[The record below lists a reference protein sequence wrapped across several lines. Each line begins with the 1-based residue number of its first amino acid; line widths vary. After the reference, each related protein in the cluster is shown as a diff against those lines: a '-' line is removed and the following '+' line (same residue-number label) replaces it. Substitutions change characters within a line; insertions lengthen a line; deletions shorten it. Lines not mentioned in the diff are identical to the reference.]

1 MTAGSATAASSIHV
15 LLIEDSE
22 ADADLIVHAITRSY
36 PSAHFDWAVSRK
48 QFTERLAANQYDIV
62 IADYRLPDWTG
73 MEALRELRHL
83 GLDIPLI
90 LVTGELGDERA
101 VECVKAGAADYLL
114 KPAILPGFQS
124 PWRARSRRNVPAPSR
139 DSRRN

>member
-1 MTAGSATAASSIHV
+1 MTDIPTTSASIRV
-15 LLIEDSE
+15 LLVEDSE
-22 ADADLIVHAITRSY
+22 ADADLIVHAVTRGY
-36 PSAHFDWAVSRK
+36 PSAHIDWAVSRK
-48 QFTERLAANQYDIV
+48 QFTECLAAGGYDVV

-101 VECVKAGAADYLL
+101 VECVKAGAADYIL
-114 KPAILPGFQS
+114 KTGNLARLPIAVARAIEEK
-124 PWRARSRRNVPAPSR
+124 RSRGE
-139 DSRRN
+139 SRR